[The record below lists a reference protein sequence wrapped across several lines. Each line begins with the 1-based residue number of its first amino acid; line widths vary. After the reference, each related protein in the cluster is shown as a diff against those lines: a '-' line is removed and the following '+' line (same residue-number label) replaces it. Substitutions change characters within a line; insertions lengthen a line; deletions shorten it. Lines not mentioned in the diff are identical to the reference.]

1 MADILVTVP
10 KLGINSFFDEIEDC
24 EDRDLKFNWLLSR
37 KPKHLA
43 VGDYVYFL
51 MDNEIQYRMEVQ
63 KLLPN
68 YEFTCETTGKVWGK
82 RFAVQGDAP
91 EPIDVYPKTLK
102 SFMSFRYLESYP
114 DVAEFYDNKK
124 VNA

>member
-24 EDRDLKFNWLLSR
+24 EDRNLKFNWFLSR

-51 MDNEIQYRMEVQ
+51 MDNEVQYRMEVK

-68 YEFTCETTGKVWGK
+68 YEIDKWTK
-82 RFAVQGDAP
+82 RFAIQGDAP
-91 EPIDVYPKTLK
+91 EPIEVYSETLK
-102 SFMSFRYLESYP
+102 SFKSFRYLESYP
-114 DVAEFYDNKK
+114 DVAEFYKK
-124 VNA
+124 LEEEGAL